1 VRELRPRSAVVLD
14 RHPLWLDA
22 MDRLL
27 AAIGVDVVGRS
38 TDADEAVDLVEQYE
52 PDVLIAGIDASQ
64 LPAVRRAKALAPDV
78 QVVVVGDDAEPEL
91 VKSAFAA
98 GASVYCAKTAQPD
111 DLASAIR
118 QVFRRSIFMA
128 APDERE
134 SPAVEVRSVVAPV
147 PHDLTRR
154 ELEVLRLV
162 AEGHSNSELA
172 KMLWVTEQTIK
183 FHLSNTYRK
192 LNVANRTEASRWA
205 QVNGLLLSETT
216 DPISDNVAA

>member
-1 VRELRPRSAVVLD
+1 VRPRSAVVLD

-38 TDADEAVDLVEQYE
+38 TDADEAVDLVDQYE

-64 LPAVRRAKALAPDV
+64 LPAVRRAKAVVPEV
-78 QVVVVGDDAEPEL
+78 QVVVVGDEAVPEL
-91 VKSAFAA
+91 VKAAFAA

-128 APDERE
+128 APPDERE
-134 SPAVEVRSVVAPV
+134 PPAVEVGAVVAP
-147 PHDLTRR
+147 PSHDLTRR

-205 QVNGLLLSETT
+205 QVNGLLLAQTT